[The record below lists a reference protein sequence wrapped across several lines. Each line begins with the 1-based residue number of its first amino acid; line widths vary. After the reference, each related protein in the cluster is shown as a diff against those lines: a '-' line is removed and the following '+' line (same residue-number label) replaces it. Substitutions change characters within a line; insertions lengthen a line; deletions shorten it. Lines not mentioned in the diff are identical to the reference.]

1 MTLLRTLL
9 LIASVAIV
17 TATNAA
23 DKITSRLP
31 QKSQVVDGYTDRPA
45 IERRLTRSGMARIEG
60 IWTIPSTGAE
70 FAIERTSGT
79 ALGAEATTYRIVVLR
94 MPDRAVRPGT
104 IMGYLTPGASS
115 EFDAAIY
122 TSSDAT
128 DGTLRAPARFTLK
141 MHDDGTLG
149 FKRVRQRYDIE
160 LFRLLPYMFRRVI
173 RTRRGDDGSA
183 SSVAIRTFPQP
194 DIPLTPRYL

>member
-1 MTLLRTLL
+1 MTLLRTFLF
-9 LIASVAIV
+9 IACVIV
-17 TATNAA
+17 VTTTNAA
-23 DKITSRLP
+23 GKITSRLP
-31 QKSQVVDGYTDRPA
+31 QKSQVVDGYADRQA
-45 IERRLTRSGMARIEG
+45 VERRLTRSGMARIEG

-79 ALGAEATTYRIVVLR
+79 ALGAEATAYRIVVLR
-94 MPDRAVRPGT
+94 MPDRSVRPGT
-104 IMGYLTPGASS
+104 IMGYLTPGAAS

-128 DGTLRAPARFTLK
+128 DGTLRTPARFTLR

-173 RTRRGDDGSA
+173 RTHRGDDGSA
-183 SSVAIRTFPQP
+183 SSVAIRKFPQP

>member
-1 MTLLRTLL
+1 MASLRTFI
-9 LIASVAIV
+9 LIAMLASATAIH
-17 TATNAA
+17 AT

-31 QKSQVVDGYTDRPA
+31 QRSPVAEGYADRTTV
-45 IERRLTRSGMARIEG
+45 ERRLTRSGMARIEG

-70 FAIERTSGT
+70 FAIERISGSS
-79 ALGAEATTYRIVVLR
+79 LGAEATIYRIVVLR

-104 IMGYLTPGASS
+104 LMGYLTPGAAS

-128 DGTLRAPARFTLK
+128 DGTLRKSARFTLCL
-141 MHDDGTLG
+141 HDDGTLA
-149 FKRVRQRYDIE
+149 FKRVRRRYDIE

-183 SSVAIRTFPQP
+183 SEVAIRKFPQP